1 MSTYKLSQS
10 NGPSTRA
17 LSPPTVPAAIANG
30 GLRWADLQDPESPVS
45 VQVVLAPDTVF
56 INDRIDLYWQE
67 VAVATTT
74 VKQEQLDVGV
84 VTLPVLP
91 RDILEHDDGPHIL
104 YYIATAAIGGGTSP
118 SRDATVEVKR
128 LIPGGYDSDA
138 GTEYINENLAAPTGI
153 PELIDDAMAEVGIT
167 VTVVAYQNMAAGD
180 RLQLDWGGQRLLH
193 DPLVDSQ
200 VGQPVTFLVTKDTLV
215 AAPGP
220 VVVRYE
226 VRDKVNNWSK
236 WSLSAQ
242 TDVEAGGDL
251 LAAPRVVDAV
261 GGIIDLAVLGEKDA
275 HVQTPPYPD
284 MESGDSVVLTWQG
297 ETAEGV
303 AIPVIQSHDV
313 LGDEVGWPLD
323 FYIPNDKVRTIAQ
336 GQAVSTYKVT
346 PVTGQPIPSRRTTTR
361 VIGKVALF
369 PPPTVQGAVGGVLD
383 PADLPSTGAILTILA
398 SDLIKPG
405 NFISLLW
412 DGVTAGGT
420 SLPYHDDFPVTGSM
434 EGGPIDR
441 PIPLVNITPL
451 LNGTATASFIL
462 MKDGAQL
469 PSDSQVVQIKSQ
481 DAYLP
486 IPTIDFAE
494 GDTLDPANVPVSGT
508 RVRINYA
515 PMQSNDRVDIHWD
528 GLLDYTDFFPVP
540 AGWGNKEVSFAISKN
555 YVDLNKDQ
563 TVQVFYTVTRAGVLL
578 PASIKQP
585 LSIGSALELPGGSG
599 GLPEV
604 KWTEQIEML
613 EPYEGQYMLDKIL
626 SLDGQVVEI
635 PFYENKKENDLITY
649 EYVSCEGGFLG
660 TGTPVEVAVTKVS
673 DSYTV
678 PLGEINSS
686 SSITLPIEAFFYS
699 IAVVPIHSLGIYG
712 VGKITY
718 SVTPEDSSTATPR
731 PETIIYLDTRNPL

>member
-361 VIGKVALF
+361 VIGKVALL
-369 PPPTVQGAVGGVLD
+369 PAPTVQGAVGGVLD
-383 PADLPSTGAILTILA
+383 PSDLPSTGATLTILP

-412 DGVTAGGT
+412 EGVTSSGT
-420 SLPYHDDFPVTGSM
+420 SFPYHDDFPVTGSM

-469 PSDSQVVQIKSQ
+469 PSVVK
-481 DAYLP
+481 P
-486 IPTIDFAE
+486 RK
-494 GDTLDPANVPVSGT
+494 N
-508 RVRINYA
+508 A
-515 PMQSNDRVDIHWD
+515 P
-528 GLLDYTDFFPVP
+528 P
-540 AGWGNKEVSFAISKN
+540 
-555 YVDLNKDQ
+555 
-563 TVQVFYTVTRAGVLL
+563 
-578 PASIKQP
+578 PASR
-585 LSIGSALELPGGSG
+585 A
-599 GLPEV
+599 
-604 KWTEQIEML
+604 
-613 EPYEGQYMLDKIL
+613 
-626 SLDGQVVEI
+626 
-635 PFYENKKENDLITY
+635 
-649 EYVSCEGGFLG
+649 
-660 TGTPVEVAVTKVS
+660 VA
-673 DSYTV
+673 
-678 PLGEINSS
+678 G
-686 SSITLPIEAFFYS
+686 
-699 IAVVPIHSLGIYG
+699 
-712 VGKITY
+712 
-718 SVTPEDSSTATPR
+718 
-731 PETIIYLDTRNPL
+731 

>member
-10 NGPSTRA
+10 NGPSTRD
-17 LSPPTVPAAIANG
+17 LSPPTVPASIANG
-30 GLRWADLQDPESPVS
+30 GLRWADLQDPAIPVS
-45 VQVVLAPDTVF
+45 VQVVLAPDTVLVD
-56 INDRIDLYWQE
+56 DRIDLYWQKLP
-67 VAVATTT
+67 VATTI

-84 VTLPVLP
+84 VTLSVLP
-91 RDILEHDDGPHIL
+91 GDILEHDDGPHIL
-104 YYIATAAIGGGTSP
+104 YYIATAAIGGGTTP
-118 SRDATVEVKR
+118 SREATVEVKR
-128 LIPGGYDSDA
+128 LIPGGHDSDA
-138 GTEYINENLAAPTGI
+138 GTAYINENLAAPTGI
-153 PELIDDAMAEVGIT
+153 PELIDDDMAEVGIT
-167 VTVVAYQNMAAGD
+167 VTVVAYLNMAEGD

-193 DPLVDSQ
+193 DPLIDSQ
-200 VGQPVTFLVTKDTLV
+200 VGLSVTFLVTKATLV

-226 VRDKVNNWSK
+226 VRDRVNNWSK

-242 TDVEAGGDL
+242 TDVEAGDDL

-261 GGIIDLAVLGEKDA
+261 SGIIDLAKLGENDA

-284 MESGDSVVLTWQG
+284 MKSGDAVVLNWQG

-303 AIPVIQSHDV
+303 AIPVVQSLEV
-313 LGDEVGWPLD
+313 KGDDVGWPLD
-323 FYIPNDKVRTIAQ
+323 FYIPNEKVRAIAK

-346 PVTGQPIPSRRTTTR
+346 PGIGLPIGSRRTDTR
-361 VIGKVALF
+361 VIGNVALF

-420 SLPYHDDFPVTGSM
+420 SVPYHDDFPVTGSM

-441 PIPLVNITPL
+441 PIPLVNITSL

-462 MKDGAQL
+462 MKDGAEL
-469 PSDSQVVQIKSQ
+469 PSNSQVVQIKSQ

-508 RVRINYA
+508 RVRLNYT
-515 PMQSNDRVDIHWD
+515 PMQTDDRVDVHWD

-585 LSIGSALELPGGSG
+585 LLIGSALELPGGSV

-604 KWTEQIEML
+604 KWTEQVEMIH
-613 EPYEGQYMLDKIL
+613 PNEGKYMLDKLL

-635 PFYENKKENDLITY
+635 PYYENKKENDLITY
-649 EYVSCEGGFLG
+649 EYVSCKGGFLEQ
-660 TGTPVEVAVTKVS
+660 GTPVEVAVTKVT
-673 DSYTV
+673 DSYLV

-686 SSITLPIEAFFYS
+686 SLITLPIEAFFYS
-699 IAVVPIHSLGIYG
+699 IATEPIHSPGIHG

-718 SVTPEDSSTATPR
+718 SVTPEGSSTATPR
-731 PETIIYLDTRNPL
+731 PETIVYVDTRNPL